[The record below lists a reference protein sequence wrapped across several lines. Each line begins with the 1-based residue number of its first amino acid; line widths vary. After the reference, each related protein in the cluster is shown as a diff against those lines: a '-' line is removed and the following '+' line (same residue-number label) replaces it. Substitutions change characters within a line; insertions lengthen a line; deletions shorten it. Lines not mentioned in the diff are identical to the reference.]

1 MNRGWS
7 NLILIRTFVKRKNM
21 SAILIKS
28 NNKAEENFI
37 LQFAKMIHA
46 NVKLLNNDEELDA
59 LLNKSKKNTKNLK
72 LKSTVIHTASNSKTI
87 QKFLENER
95 QYGELF

>member
-1 MNRGWS
+1 
-7 NLILIRTFVKRKNM
+7 M

-46 NVKLLNNDEELDA
+46 EVKLLNDNEELDA
-59 LLNKSKKNTKNLK
+59 LLSKKKAKDLK
-72 LKSTVIHTASNSKTI
+72 LKKTVIHTASNSKTI

>member
-1 MNRGWS
+1 
-7 NLILIRTFVKRKNM
+7 M

-28 NNKAEENFI
+28 NNKAEQNFI

-46 NVKLLNNDEELDA
+46 EVKLLNDAEELDV
-59 LLNKSKKNTKNLK
+59 LLDTSKKKTKDLK
-72 LKSTVIHTASNSKTI
+72 LKKAVLHTASNSKTI

-95 QYGELF
+95 QFGELF